1 MQSLKFVA
9 KILLII
15 FHITQGLVSMSGS
28 FWVSTVIASTLV
40 GFHLYNADEFRKRFK
55 ASPWLASLL
64 GSILWFG
71 VLLIEVNPE

>member
-9 KILLII
+9 KVLFII
-15 FHITQGLVSMSGS
+15 FHMTQGLVSMSGS
-28 FWVSTVIASTLV
+28 FWISTVIASTLL

-55 ASPWLASLL
+55 ISPWIVSLV